1 MDNSVLR
8 SRQSRIW
15 GAASIALLAVA
26 YACGDSSNAVQSLS
40 PPPATTQA
48 PTPAPPGAPTGV
60 AATAD
65 DGSATVTWTAPADT
79 GTAAIVGYSVT
90 WQPGNISVDV
100 PASARSFTVT
110 GLTNGTGYTFT
121 VTARNSV
128 GAGVS
133 SLPSNEVT
141 PQATPRAP
149 SAPTGVTATVG
160 DASATVSWTPP
171 ADEGT
176 DDITGYTVTSQPGNI
191 SMNAGPSATSLR
203 VTGLTNG
210 TSYTFVVTAKN
221 SVGSSAPSAASNAV
235 TPTSTPRA
243 PAAPT
248 AVSATAGDASA
259 TVTWTA
265 PADTGTAAIS
275 GYTVTSQPGNISMN
289 ATASARTLTVT
300 GLTNGTSYTFVVT
313 AKNSVGTSV
322 GSGASNAVIPKA
334 GTPTPRAPAA
344 PTGASATAGNAAAT
358 VTWTAPS
365 DTGTAAISGY
375 TVTSAP
381 GNISVNATAA
391 ARTATVSGLTNGTS
405 YTFVVVAKNSV
416 GSSSASAAS
425 NAVTPVAPTPVAPSA
440 PTGVTATAG
449 NGQATIAWQAPSSAG
464 SSAIVSYTVTSTPG
478 NLTASAAAA
487 SRSATVTGL
496 ANGTSYTFVV
506 TAKNSTSTSPAS
518 VPSNAVVPAVPV
530 SAGKFDT
537 LANPNPMGVLTMAN
551 VVVPK
556 GWVGRSAIDVKTGG
570 GCAGTQCTTGEGAN
584 RFLCAYAKM
593 AFDDPIVFPGKPNA
607 SHLHQFF
614 GNTDVNANTT
624 SATIGSTGS
633 STCSGGTA
641 NRTGYW
647 TPALIDAGGTVVAPS
662 TATIYYKSGYQMK
675 PSLVQP
681 MPTGLRMIA
690 GDKNWSNVSQN
701 QERVWWTCD
710 GGGGPTYSST
720 IPACGVRVMLIVI
733 FPQCWDGVNLDSP
746 DHKSHMAYPIYSNA
760 TDGSKCPADHPVVV
774 PEITEE
780 FFWPVAGYRGSAS
793 TWHISSDMDLTK
805 PGGLSAHADWMMG
818 WDPDVMKTFV
828 TLCLD
833 MSKDCQV
840 NGIGNN
846 TYLNPPPQ

>member
-1 MDNSVLR
+1 VS
-8 SRQSRIW
+8 
-15 GAASIALLAVA
+15 
-26 YACGDSSNAVQSLS
+26 
-40 PPPATTQA
+40 
-48 PTPAPPGAPTGV
+48 
-60 AATAD
+60 
-65 DGSATVTWTAPADT
+65 WTAPADT
-79 GTAAIVGYSVT
+79 GTAAIIGYTVT
-90 WQPGNISVDV
+90 WQPGNISLDA

-128 GAGVS
+128 GAGVP

-149 SAPTGVTATVG
+149 GAPTGVTASAG
-160 DASATVSWTPP
+160 DAVATVSWVPP
-171 ADEGT
+171 ADTGT

-191 SMNAGPSATSLR
+191 TVSAAASATSVN

-235 TPTSTPRA
+235 TPSATPRA

-248 AVSATAGDASA
+248 GVSATAGDASA
-259 TVTWTA
+259 TVSWT
-265 PADTGTAAIS
+265 PPTDTGTAAIS
-275 GYTVTSQPGNISMN
+275 GYTVTSQPGNITMSVA
-289 ATASARTLTVT
+289 ATVRTVNVT
-300 GLTNGTSYTFVVT
+300 GLTNGTSYKFVVT

-322 GSGASNAVIPKA
+322 ASAASNAVTPTS

-344 PTGASATAGNAAAT
+344 PTGVAATAGNATAA
-358 VTWTAPS
+358 VTWVAPT

-375 TVTSAP
+375 TVTSKP
-381 GNISVNATAA
+381 GNIQVNATAA

-405 YTFVVVAKNSV
+405 YTFTVVAKNSV
-416 GSSSASAAS
+416 GSSPASAAS
-425 NAVTPVAPTPVAPSA
+425 AAVTPTAPTPVAPTA

-449 NGQATIAWQAPSSAG
+449 NGQATVTWQAPSNPG

-478 NLTASAAAA
+478 NLSAVAAAA

-496 ANGTSYTFVV
+496 TNGTSYTFVV
-506 TAKNSTSTSPAS
+506 TAKNSTSTSPGS
-518 VPSNAVVPAVPV
+518 TPSNVVIPAVPV
-530 SAGKFDT
+530 VSGKFDT
-537 LANPNPMGVLTMAN
+537 LPNPNPMGALTAPK

-556 GWVGRSAIDVKTGG
+556 GWVGRAASDIKPGG
-570 GCAGTQCTTGEGAN
+570 GCSGTQCTTGEGAN

-593 AFDDPIVFPGKPNA
+593 AFDDPIVFPGQPNA

-624 SATIGSTGS
+624 SETIGSTGS

-647 TPALIDAGGTVVAPS
+647 TPALIDAGGNVVAPS

-690 GDKNWSNVSQN
+690 GDKNWTNVSQN
-701 QERVWWTCD
+701 QQRVWWTCD
-710 GGGGPTYSST
+710 GGGGPTYSAT
-720 IPACGVRVMLIVI
+720 IPACSVRVMLIVI
-733 FPQCWDGVNLDSP
+733 FPQCWDGKNLDSP
-746 DHKSHMAYPIYSNA
+746 DHKSHMAYPNYSNA
-760 TDGSKCPADHPVVV
+760 TDGSKCPSTHPVVV

-780 FFWPVAGYRGSAS
+780 FFWPVPSGANAS
-793 TWHISSDMDLTK
+793 TFHISSDMDLTK

-840 NGIGNN
+840 NGLGNN
-846 TYLNPPPQ
+846 TYLNPPPL